1 MGYQPHKINKYIEVG
16 WLDMYDYIKYIKEL
30 RPRILFVP
38 LVDNLFNRA
47 KSNISWLEATTAG
60 AVCLATD
67 LPEFVRPGII
77 NFSNS
82 RNFYNV
88 FKKAVK
94 DYDLQALHAES
105 LAFIRENLTTEK
117 VNELRVMAINEIV

>member
-1 MGYQPHKINKYIEVG
+1 MGENPFFLQKYAKIPTRDMVQYLHYIQQ
-16 WLDMYDYIKYIKEL
+16 L
-30 RPRILFVP
+30 RPKLFIVP
-38 LVDNLFNRA
+38 LIDHQFNRA

-77 NFSNS
+77 NFSNP

-105 LAFIRENLTTEK
+105 LAFIRDNLTTEK